1 MHLAPPYPVGNKGE
15 RGRDQPLRTLAHPG
29 GLGDAATETGD
40 LLADRAV
47 AVGEMQVARGRYVSI
62 ENPWE
67 SWMWEL
73 KSLKKLKKRT
83 GMFFIQVDP
92 CAYGGP
98 HYCPLGVL
106 TNCPWLV
113 RAARSCSKAG
123 PHEHTPLTGQTKA
136 GEHPFDMC
144 DMWAEAFEG
153 WLLEQGAPDP
163 QGYIQGG
170 AYTNELLRAELGPK
184 GKKQRGGQ
192 TSTGARKRR
201 VCGRDAESSPRR
213 LTKQRISDVGS
224 RGEGRFG

>member
-1 MHLAPPYPVGNKGE
+1 MDLTHDDRYAEILEGIRTRDLWWVHLAPGNKGE

-113 RAARSCSKAG
+113 RAARSCSWPNQGRRA
-123 PHEHTPLTGQTKA
+123 
-136 GEHPFDMC
+136 PF
-144 DMWAEAFEG
+144 
-153 WLLEQGAPDP
+153 
-163 QGYIQGG
+163 
-170 AYTNELLRAELGPK
+170 RHV
-184 GKKQRGGQ
+184 RH
-192 TSTGARKRR
+192 
-201 VCGRDAESSPRR
+201 VGRS
-213 LTKQRISDVGS
+213 L
-224 RGEGRFG
+224 